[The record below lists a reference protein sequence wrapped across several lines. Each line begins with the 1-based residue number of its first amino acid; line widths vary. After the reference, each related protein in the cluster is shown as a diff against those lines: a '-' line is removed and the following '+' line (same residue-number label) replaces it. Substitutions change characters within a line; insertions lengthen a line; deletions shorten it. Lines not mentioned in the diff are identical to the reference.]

1 MKINLNTLNKRVCA
15 ELKLVGRE
23 AERLGFTA
31 YFVGGV
37 VRDMLLKQPSSD
49 WDIVVEGDAI
59 ELAKVIAAQNKAKV
73 TAYEQFGTATL
84 TFVDGLV
91 MDFATARSES
101 YPQPGALPVVKAGSI
116 KEDLFRRDFTVNALA
131 VILNPQNFGELQDFY
146 GGLIDLK
153 KRKVHVLH
161 DKSFLDDPTRILRA
175 VRFESRL
182 GFQIGQETLRLLKTA
197 LKDHAPAT
205 VKPPRYFSEF
215 RKFFAEKYPSVGL
228 KRLAALGC
236 FDFIQPRFVLPVKTL
251 GKVEKTIRGLKMK
264 VFFKRYHWSTVYLL
278 AFFSQS
284 NPEQIIQFSK
294 QFHFTSKELASL
306 QGLADAGDIMR
317 KLRVS
322 SLKASD
328 VYEILDPVDLEII
341 YFIRALTSVNIVA
354 SRIDKFLQ
362 KWRLV
367 NLKISGEDLKRLGL
381 KPGREMGALLHTLLL
396 KKIDGKIK
404 GHQDEIALAKR
415 LGFKIIGE

>member
-1 MKINLNTLNKRVCA
+1 MKINLNTLNKKVYA
-15 ELKLVGRE
+15 ELKLVGRV
-23 AERLGFTA
+23 AEQLGFVA
-31 YFVGGV
+31 YLVGGV

-84 TFVDGLV
+84 TFVDGMV
-91 MDFATARSES
+91 MDFATARSEY
-101 YPQPGALPVVKAGSI
+101 YPQPGALPVVKAGTI

-131 VILNPQNFGELQDFY
+131 VILNPPSFGELQDFY

-153 KRKVHVLH
+153 KRKIHVLH
-161 DKSFLDDPTRILRA
+161 DKSFFDDPTRILRA
-175 VRFESRL
+175 VRFESRF

-197 LKDHAPAT
+197 LKDHAPST
-205 VKPPRYFSEF
+205 VKPPRYFAEF
-215 RKFFAEKYPSVGL
+215 RKFFVETNPSVGL
-228 KRLAALGC
+228 NRLAVLGG
-236 FDFIQPRFVLPVKTL
+236 FDFIQPRFVLPFKTL
-251 GKVEKTIRGLKMK
+251 VKIEKALVGLKK
-264 VFFKRYHWSTVYLL
+264 KAFFKLYDWSTVYLL

-284 NPEQIIQFSK
+284 TPEQILRFSK
-294 QFHFTSKELASL
+294 QFHFTAKELASL
-306 QGLADAGDIMR
+306 QGLADTGDIIR

-322 SLKASD
+322 SLKASS

-354 SRIDKFLQ
+354 SRIDNFLQ

-367 NLKISGEDLKRLGL
+367 NLEISGEDLKRLGF

-396 KKIDGKIK
+396 HKIDGKIRT
-404 GHQDEIALAKR
+404 HQDEIALAKR
-415 LGFKIIGE
+415 LGF